1 LVTTEKLASNVL
13 LGKKLFYDA
22 RDTRLAKD
30 AYLSCAACHADGGDD
45 GRVWDFTGMG
55 EGLRNTVSLV
65 GRAGGQGR
73 LHWSANFDEVQ
84 DFEGQIRAFSGGTGL
99 LSDAAFSTG
108 TRSQP
113 LGDAKAGLSAELD
126 ALAAYLKSLT
136 RPTPSPFRSATG
148 LTPAGA
154 AGRVLFASRGCNSCH
169 YGATFSNEDA
179 SELKNIGT
187 LRPSSGQRLF
197 GPLLGIDV
205 PSLRDAFASAPYL
218 HDGSASTLAGA
229 IAAHQGVTLS
239 ETDMAQLVEFVRQ
252 IDGTEPAVPRPSC
265 TDGVK
270 NGSEPSVDCGGS
282 CPVACAT
289 GATCELATDCLSTLC
304 VGGTCQAPPASCS
317 DGVKNG
323 SEPSIDC
330 GGSCPNACSNG
341 ATCLVATDCASA
353 SCVGGLCKAAP
364 TCSDGLQNGTET
376 GVDCGGS
383 CSACNA
389 CVPKTYQAE
398 TMLHSTG
405 GSVADG
411 WNIWANG
418 YISTQHSF
426 SSGTIT
432 ITVFARGSVAAGV
445 WPNLRLSTGGVVR
458 GNATVSSTAY
468 APYTFSFTAN
478 AGTAELRVEF
488 TNDLNQNGQDRNL
501 YVDRVEIGCG
511 NVPTTPSCSDGI
523 KNGSETAT
531 DCGGSCSADCANGQA
546 CSVSAD
552 CSSNSCVAGTCQA
565 ALAKVSAQIAIQNS
579 WGGGYC
585 ANLTVSNSSNAAIGS
600 WQVGLNLNQST
611 ITSAW
616 NATFSGT
623 GSLRTVTPSGG
634 SLPAGG
640 SIVAGFCANTTGSNW
655 QPTVVSVN

>member
-1 LVTTEKLASNVL
+1 
-13 LGKKLFYDA
+13 
-22 RDTRLAKD
+22 
-30 AYLSCAACHADGGDD
+30 
-45 GRVWDFTGMG
+45 
-55 EGLRNTVSLV
+55 
-65 GRAGGQGR
+65 
-73 LHWSANFDEVQ
+73 
-84 DFEGQIRAFSGGTGL
+84 
-99 LSDAAFSTG
+99 
-108 TRSQP
+108 
-113 LGDAKAGLSAELD
+113 
-126 ALAAYLKSLT
+126 
-136 RPTPSPFRSATG
+136 
-148 LTPAGA
+148 
-154 AGRVLFASRGCNSCH
+154 
-169 YGATFSNEDA
+169 
-179 SELKNIGT
+179 
-187 LRPSSGQRLF
+187 
-197 GPLLGIDV
+197 
-205 PSLRDAFASAPYL
+205 
-218 HDGSASTLAGA
+218 
-229 IAAHQGVTLS
+229 
-239 ETDMAQLVEFVRQ
+239 
-252 IDGTEPAVPRPSC
+252 
-265 TDGVK
+265 
-270 NGSEPSVDCGGS
+270 
-282 CPVACAT
+282 
-289 GATCELATDCLSTLC
+289 
-304 VGGTCQAPPASCS
+304 
-317 DGVKNG
+317 
-323 SEPSIDC
+323 
-330 GGSCPNACSNG
+330 
-341 ATCLVATDCASA
+341 
-353 SCVGGLCKAAP
+353 
-364 TCSDGLQNGTET
+364 
-376 GVDCGGS
+376 
-383 CSACNA
+383 
-389 CVPKTYQAE
+389 
-398 TMLHSTG
+398 
-405 GSVADG
+405 
-411 WNIWANG
+411 
-418 YISTQHSF
+418 
-426 SSGTIT
+426 
-432 ITVFARGSVAAGV
+432 
-445 WPNLRLSTGGVVR
+445 LRLSTGGVVR